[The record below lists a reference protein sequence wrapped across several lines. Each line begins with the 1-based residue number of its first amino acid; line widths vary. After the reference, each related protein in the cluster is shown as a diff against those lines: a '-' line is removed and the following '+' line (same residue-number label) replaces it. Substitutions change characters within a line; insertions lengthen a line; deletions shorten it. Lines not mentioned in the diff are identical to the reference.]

1 MQRALGAASFFIM
14 VGLGF
19 FVWRVL
25 APAEVELAAAP
36 AAVAALA
43 ASDTPP
49 ASAPPL
55 RVLFVGNSHTYVND
69 MPLLVQ
75 NLAAAAGD
83 RPLAYETIAYGGAR
97 ISDHVANGKAAAALS
112 SGGFHVLVLQEQ
124 QQLPSW
130 SAEQRQ
136 REMIAPAQVLSL
148 NAQAHGAKTILTMVW
163 ARKAGDPS
171 NAPNDTYAAMHARS
185 VRGHVEAAQQI
196 SAALAPASIAWQSA
210 MERKAELELWQPDG
224 SHPALAG
231 SYLAAC
237 VMYQALYAKN
247 AIGNTF
253 TADLP
258 DADAALLQEI
268 AATTRPPS

>member
-1 MQRALGAASFFIM
+1 MQRALGAASFLIM

-19 FVWRVL
+19 FVWRML
-25 APAEVELAAAP
+25 APPVVELAAASAAGTAP
-36 AAVAALA
+36 AA
-43 ASDTPP
+43 SNTTPV
-49 ASAPPL
+49 SAPPL

-75 NLAAAAGD
+75 KLAAAAGD
-83 RPLAYETIAYGGAR
+83 RPLAYEMIADAGAR
-97 ISDHVANGKAAAALS
+97 ISEHVANGKAAAALS
-112 SGGFHVLVLQEQ
+112 GGDFHVLVLQEQ

-136 REMIAPAQVLSL
+136 REMIAPALLLSL
-148 NAQAHGAKTILTMVW
+148 NARARGVRTILTMVW
-163 ARKAGDPS
+163 ARRAGDPG
-171 NAPNDTYAAMHARS
+171 NAPNDTYEAMHARS
-185 VRGHVEAAQQI
+185 VRGHIEAAQQLG
-196 SAALAPASIAWQSA
+196 AALAPASIAWQRA
-210 MERKAELELWQPDG
+210 LERRPELELWQPDG

-237 VMYQALYAKN
+237 VIYQALYEKN
-247 AIGNTF
+247 AIGNPF